1 MMTGE
6 GVIIMIIIME
16 VEASLAG
23 VEFQGD
29 GEYW

>member
-1 MMTGE
+1 
-6 GVIIMIIIME
+6 MIIIME